1 VSHRRPSARAL
12 ALALVMFTVCSTFGP
27 VAHGS
32 ETEASRP
39 DPIWFPRVWDD
50 YPVYLHLADPSYVE
64 TVRELLGLR
73 EIPREALQPDS
84 EGVALYLR
92 VNDAQ
97 WEQLVAA
104 GHTPVRVHDP
114 DREGREHAERD
125 GRERVVLGKRAS
137 FTFTFPLGAYPS
149 TVEVGEILADLA
161 NARPDIA
168 IRYPWGTSVDGR
180 PLWALKVTDA
190 PDQDEA
196 EPEVRL
202 AAGIH
207 GDEPVHSMLLLDLA
221 HELVTSYGEPG
232 KEELTELVDEYELHF
247 LPQINPD
254 GYARGTRWNANS
266 YDLNRNFPEP
276 DGRHAVQQ
284 PETLQFMAHALDHN
298 FVISLNGHGGA
309 LVVNY
314 PWDYTYTRAPDDA
327 ALIALGLEYS
337 THNLP
342 MYNGAFSQGITN
354 GADWYVIT
362 GSLQDWSYARTGCI
376 DLTIEVS
383 NTKWPA
389 ATTLPNYWED
399 NRQSLLH
406 FVRAARYGINGVVS
420 SALDGSPLDAVIT
433 VTGNAEPVTT
443 DPAVGDYYKLL
454 PTGTYELSFEAEGH
468 HPLVVA
474 DVQTTWGTPTVLD
487 VALVPIGTD
496 SPAAPLASSRIEA
509 VSPNPF
515 NPSTTI
521 RYRLA
526 ESGPTT
532 IDVHD
537 SRGRHVRRLLHAEQ
551 NAGPYEVRWNGCDEH
566 GTFVGSG
573 VYFVV
578 LRAVDGRRTA
588 KAVLVE

>member
-1 VSHRRPSARAL
+1 MFHRHRAARTL
-12 ALALVMFTVCSTFGP
+12 AFTLVTFTVCTTFRPLAAGAEIESTLP
-27 VAHGS
+27 S
-32 ETEASRP
+32 Q
-39 DPIWFPRVWDD
+39 DWIPRVWDD
-50 YPVYLHLADPSYVE
+50 YPVALHVADLTRVE
-64 TVRELLGLR
+64 AVRALLGIEELQRDALR
-73 EIPREALQPDS
+73 PTAGGIALH
-84 EGVALYLR
+84 LR

-97 WEQLVAA
+97 WARLVAA
-104 GHTPVRVHDP
+104 GYAPERMEDHD
-114 DREGREHAERD
+114 RHGREMAEQHGQPRQ
-125 GRERVVLGKRAS
+125 GPGKRAA
-137 FTFTFPLGAYPS
+137 FTFPLSAYPS
-149 TVEVGEILADLA
+149 AVEVGEILADLA

-168 IRYPWGTSVDGR
+168 VLYSWGTSVDGR

-190 PDQDEA
+190 PEQDEA

-221 HELVTSYGEPG
+221 HELVTSHGEPG
-232 KEELTELVDEYELHF
+232 QEELTELVDGYELHF

-284 PETLQFMAHALDHN
+284 PETLQFMAHALDHH
-298 FVISLNGHGGA
+298 FAISLNGHGGA

-327 ALIALGLEYS
+327 ALIVLSLEYS

-389 ATTLPNYWED
+389 ATTLPNYWND

-406 FVRAARYGINGVVS
+406 FVRAARYGVNGIVT

-433 VTGNAEPVTT
+433 VTGNAEPVAT
-443 DPAVGDYYKLL
+443 DPAAGDYYKLL
-454 PTGTYELSFEAEGH
+454 PTGTYELTFEAEGH

-487 VALVPIGTD
+487 VALVPIGTT

-515 NPSTTI
+515 NPSTAI

-526 ESGPTT
+526 EPGPTT

-537 SRGRHVRRLLHAEQ
+537 ARGRYVRRLVHAEQ
-551 NAGPYEVRWNGCDEH
+551 DAGTYEVRWNGRDDH

-573 VYFVV
+573 VYFVI